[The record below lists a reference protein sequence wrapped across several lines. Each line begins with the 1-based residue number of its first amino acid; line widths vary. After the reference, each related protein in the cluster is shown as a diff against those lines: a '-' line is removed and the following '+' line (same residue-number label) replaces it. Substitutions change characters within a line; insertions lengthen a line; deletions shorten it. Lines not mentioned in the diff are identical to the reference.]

1 MGEGEYLLNAS
12 DVAGIGAEAVHSGV
26 YLDVHVDV
34 PPECREGARVVRL
47 RHRLRETIA
56 REALK
61 ALRSCPA
68 EDEYDA
74 PDPGSPELHALG
86 GAGHGKGPHP
96 AAVEQPRGFH
106 RAVAVSLALEHGHE
120 LAADG
125 EDGAQGLRVLPER
138 PGVHLD
144 PGAAPVIRPDR
155 PDSPP
160 EKQYRRRGRRRAEA
174 DRKIVPHA
182 VFHQRPPK
190 PGHARRAA
198 YEHNHPGVQDVDE
211 QRKRRHPARG
221 LPARD

>member
-1 MGEGEYLLNAS
+1 MGEGEYLLNAR
-12 DVAGIGAEAVHSGV
+12 DVDRVGAEAVHSGV
-26 YLDVHVDV
+26 NLDVHVDV

-68 EDEYDA
+68 EDENDA
-74 PDPGSPELHALG
+74 LYTGAPELHALG

-106 RAVAVSLALEHGHE
+106 RAVAVGLALEHGHE
-120 LAADG
+120 LAAAR

-144 PGAAPVIRPDR
+144 PGAAPVVRPDR
-155 PDSPP
+155 PDAPP
-160 EKQYRRRGRRRAEA
+160 DEQYHRRGRRRAEA
-174 DRKIVPHA
+174 DREIVPHA

-198 YEHNHPGVQDVDE
+198 HEHYHPGVQDVDQ
-211 QRKRRHPARG
+211 QRKWRHPARG